1 MLDLSYQTS
10 LHTKIELLLPE
21 YSYSAEDRERIG
33 KMLRTITEGQAKHLY
48 RLCMQKKRIE
58 LKQFIVAH
66 I

>member
-1 MLDLSYQTS
+1 MIDLSYQTS

-21 YSYSAEDRERIG
+21 YRSTNDRERIG
-33 KMLRTITEGQAKHLY
+33 KMLRSITEGQAKHLY
-48 RLCMQKKRIE
+48 RLCMEKKRIE